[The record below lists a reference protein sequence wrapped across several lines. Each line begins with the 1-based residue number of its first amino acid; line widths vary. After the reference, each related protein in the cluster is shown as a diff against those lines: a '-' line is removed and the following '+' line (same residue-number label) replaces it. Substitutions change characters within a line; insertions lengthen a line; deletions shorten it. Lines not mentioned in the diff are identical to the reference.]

1 MVEFVLM
8 MWIRILFV
16 YVWLDILVRDVR
28 MWFVI
33 IVFVKMVG
41 NVRYNDFIF
50 FFLDKILFL
59 NEFFDIIGNFFMCV
73 ILLRF
78 VI

>member
-33 IVFVKMVG
+33 KVFVKMVG

-59 NEFFDIIGNFFMCV
+59 NELFDIIGNFFMCV
-73 ILLRF
+73 ILFRF